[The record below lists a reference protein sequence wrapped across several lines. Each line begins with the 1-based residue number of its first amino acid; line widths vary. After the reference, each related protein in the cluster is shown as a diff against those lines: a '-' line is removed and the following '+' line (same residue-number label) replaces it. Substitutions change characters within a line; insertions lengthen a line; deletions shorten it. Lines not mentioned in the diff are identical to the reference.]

1 MCMAEIVSMPV
12 IEMEFAMLIL
22 ALILGVVLILNSIK
36 QFIFNAITGLI
47 VLFLANAFLGL
58 GIGYSWPVIII
69 CGVGGIVGAI
79 LVVVIALHLMGIP
92 FW

>member
-1 MCMAEIVSMPV
+1 MAVIGSMPV
-12 IEMEFAMLIL
+12 IETEFVIMIL
-22 ALILGVVLILNSIK
+22 ALIIGVILILNSIK
-36 QFIFNAITGLI
+36 QFLFNAITGLI

-69 CGVGGIVGAI
+69 CGIGGIIGAL
-79 LVVVIALHLMGIP
+79 LVIVIALHLMGIP

>member
-1 MCMAEIVSMPV
+1 MAVIGSMPV
-12 IEMEFAMLIL
+12 IETEFVIMIL
-22 ALILGVVLILNSIK
+22 ALIIGVVLILNSIK

-69 CGVGGIVGAI
+69 CGIGGIIGAI
-79 LVVVIALHLMGIP
+79 LVIVIALHLMGIP

>member
-1 MCMAEIVSMPV
+1 MAIIGSMPV
-12 IEMEFAMLIL
+12 IETEFVIMIL
-22 ALILGVVLILNSIK
+22 ALIIGVVLILNSIK
-36 QFIFNAITGLI
+36 QFLFNAITGLI

-69 CGVGGIVGAI
+69 CGIGGIVGAL
-79 LVVVIALHLMGIP
+79 LVIVIALHLMGIP

>member
-1 MCMAEIVSMPV
+1 MAIIGSMPV
-12 IEMEFAMLIL
+12 IETEFVIMIL
-22 ALILGVVLILNSIK
+22 ALIIGVILILNSIK
-36 QFIFNAITGLI
+36 QFLFNAITGLI

-69 CGVGGIVGAI
+69 CGIGGIVGAL
-79 LVVVIALHLMGIP
+79 LVIVIALHLMGIP

>member
-1 MCMAEIVSMPV
+1 MIVQ
-12 IEMEFAMLIL
+12 A
-22 ALILGVVLILNSIK
+22 ALILNSIK
-36 QFIFNAITGLI
+36 QFLFNAITGLV

-69 CGVGGIVGAI
+69 CGIGGIIGAL
-79 LVVVIALHLMGIP
+79 LVIVIALHLMGIP

>member
-1 MCMAEIVSMPV
+1 MAIIGSMPV
-12 IEMEFAMLIL
+12 IETEFVIMIL
-22 ALILGVVLILNSIK
+22 ALIIGVVLILNSIK
-36 QFIFNAITGLI
+36 QFLFNAITGLI

-69 CGVGGIVGAI
+69 CGIGGIVGAI
-79 LVVVIALHLMGIP
+79 LVIVIALHLMGIP

>member
-1 MCMAEIVSMPV
+1 MAVIGSMPV
-12 IEMEFAMLIL
+12 IETEFVIMIL
-22 ALILGVVLILNSIK
+22 ALIIGVILILNSIK

-69 CGVGGIVGAI
+69 CGIGGIIGAI
-79 LVVVIALHLMGIP
+79 LVIVIALHLMGIP

>member
-1 MCMAEIVSMPV
+1 MAVIGSMPV
-12 IEMEFAMLIL
+12 IETEFVIMIL
-22 ALILGVVLILNSIK
+22 ALIIGVVLILNSIK
-36 QFIFNAITGLI
+36 QFLFNAIMGLI

-69 CGVGGIVGAI
+69 CGIGGIVGAL
-79 LVVVIALHLMGIP
+79 LVIVIALHLMGIP